1 MFTADDLGKLILL
14 SYWGPVLLLM
24 AFALWAVWKWLPF
37 GKAAKAVAA
46 LAVLVA
52 VPTLFILPLF
62 QVVKA
67 DKKKEDEYQQRYQA
81 AKAVFDRQ
89 CQNAGEKIYRT
100 VDNVEGIMLLRV
112 REEYSAGKGRDP
124 MWDDAAAKSGSGP
137 NDGAKEYYINSFLLF
152 STGKGVAFEGNLLPT
167 SKYLPRYRYVDVLQP
182 DGQSVIRYRGGW
194 DVNRKPLDEEANPKQ
209 PARYA
214 FTYENN
220 VDPELRKLWIAGTT
234 WKVLD
239 VKTGELLAEKTIY
252 AFEPSLGYGAD
263 FSSQDPWV
271 RAVKCPDD
279 VHISRFFVERVLK
292 PKPDTKQ
299 ASGSAR
305 P

>member
-14 SYWGPVLLLM
+14 SYWGPMLLLM

-52 VPTLFILPLF
+52 VPALFILPLF

-89 CQNAGEKIYRT
+89 CQNAGEKIFRT

-112 REEYSAGKGRDP
+112 REKYLNKNGYDP
-124 MWDDAAAKSGSGP
+124 MWDDAAALSGSFP
-137 NDGAKEYYINSFLLF
+137 TDGVEEYYINDFLQF
-152 STGKGVAFEGNLLPT
+152 STGRGLAVEGNLLPHN
-167 SKYLPRYRYVDVLQP
+167 KYLPRYRYVDVLQP
-182 DGQSVIRYRGGW
+182 DGKSVIRYRGGW
-194 DVNRKPLDEEANPKQ
+194 DIGRKPLNEEANPKQ

-234 WKVLD
+234 LKVLD
-239 VKTGELLAEKTIY
+239 LKTGELLAEKTVY
-252 AFEPSLGYGAD
+252 AFETKFGGTANHTTPWSLAI
-263 FSSQDPWV
+263 
-271 RAVKCPDD
+271 KCPSDRSLQL
-279 VHISRFFVERVLK
+279 SRYFVERVLK
-292 PKPDTKQ
+292 PKPDTQQ
-299 ASGSAR
+299 ASGSVK